1 MVSLI
6 VAMSQNN
13 VIGDKNKLLW
23 NLKEDLRHFKEVTTG
38 HPIIMGR
45 KTYESIGRPLPNRT
59 NIVITRGD
67 IKIDGC
73 IVVHSIEEALSLY
86 PNEEVFIIGGAQIY
100 GQSMKYVDK
109 MYLTVIEDD
118 YEGDAKFPEIHYNN
132 WNIVDIQTFEK
143 GENFDKRFHFMTL
156 KKNKINNE

>member
-23 NLKEDLRHFKEVTTG
+23 NLKEDMRRFKEITTG

-45 KTYESIGRPLPNRT
+45 NTYESIGRPLPNRT
-59 NIVITRGD
+59 NIVITRSD

-73 IVVHSIEEALSLY
+73 IVVHSIEEALVLY

-100 GQSMKYVDK
+100 KQSMEYIDK
-109 MYLTVIEDD
+109 MYLTVISDD
-118 YEGDAKFPEIHYNN
+118 YEGDATFPKINFKL
-132 WNIVDIQTFEK
+132 WNVEDIETFDR
-143 GENFDKRFHFMTL
+143 GEVFDKPYIFMTL
-156 KKNKINNE
+156 TKKEY